1 LDERHGFKTSEFDKM
16 RLLFVLLVFLVA
28 CLPQDS
34 QPFVEFGD
42 SKFFV
47 KVVETPEDLQK
58 GLMFVESMP
67 ENEGMLFIFG
77 DSAPRTFWMKNTLIP
92 LDMIF
97 IDENFVVVDVKEDIP
112 PCKADPCGTYPSG
125 KNSKF
130 VVELN
135 AGSVKE
141 HNISVGDIMRMSR

>member
-1 LDERHGFKTSEFDKM
+1 M
-16 RLLFVLLVFLVA
+16 RFLFVTLVFLAA
-28 CLPQDS
+28 CS
-34 QPFVEFGD
+34 QVSSPFVEFGD

-67 ENEGMLFIFG
+67 ENEGMLFIF
-77 DSAPRTFWMKNTLIP
+77 DDFAPRTFWMKNTLIP

-97 IDENFVVVDVKEDIP
+97 VDENFVVVDVKEDVP
-112 PCKADPCGTYPSG
+112 PCKADPCETYPSEFS
-125 KNSKF
+125 SKF

-141 HNISVGDIMRMSR
+141 HNISVGSIMRMSR

>member
-1 LDERHGFKTSEFDKM
+1 MKFLSV
-16 RLLFVLLVFLVA
+16 LFVLLVA
-28 CLPQDS
+28 CSSQIPQVS
-34 QPFVEFGD
+34 NEPFVEFGD

-47 KVVETPEDLQK
+47 NIADEPNELQK

-67 ENEGMLFIFG
+67 KNEGMLFIFS

-97 IDENFVVVDVKEDIP
+97 INEKFIVVDVKENVP
-112 PCKADPCGTYPSG
+112 PCKSDPCDTYPSEFS
-125 KNSKF
+125 SKF

-141 HNISVGDIMRMSR
+141 FNISVGQIMRMSR